1 VTYRQFLAARAAEL
15 AAADGENDTP
25 FLDACL
31 VFAHSLGI
39 ARSSLLAR
47 FPELLPS
54 DLIPASFA
62 EAWARRLAGESV
74 AYIIGIKE
82 FFGRE
87 FLVDNRV
94 LVPRPDTET
103 LVAAALELGDELE
116 RGDATASASPGEEA
130 APPRR
135 LRVHDV
141 CTGSGAVAV
150 SLAAERPGWRL
161 SASDLSQDA
170 LDVAAANAAR
180 LLPVAA
186 APLALFRADLL
197 EGFAGPF
204 DLITANPPYVPSGE
218 TAALLARGWRE
229 PPLALDG
236 GSDGLDLMPR
246 LIGQAFRVLAPGGF
260 LLIESDALQSPDIR
274 DMFLKEGFGEVR
286 VWKDLAGLDRITG
299 GRKP

>member
-1 VTYRQFLAARAAEL
+1 MTYRQFLAARAAEL
-15 AAADGENDTP
+15 AAADVENDTP

-31 VFAHSLGI
+31 IFAHSLGI

-47 FPELLPS
+47 FPEPLPPA
-54 DLIPASFA
+54 LISALFA
-62 EAWARRLAGESV
+62 EAWARRLSGESV
-74 AYIIGIKE
+74 AYIVGAKE

-87 FLVDNRV
+87 FLVDHRV

-103 LVAAALELGDELE
+103 LVAAALEV
-116 RGDATASASPGEEA
+116 GDALA
-130 APPRR
+130 RR
-135 LRVHDV
+135 PLRVHDV

-150 SLAAERPGWRL
+150 SLAVERPGWRM

-180 LLPVAA
+180 LLPAAA

-197 EGFAGPF
+197 EGLAGPF
-204 DLITANPPYVPSGE
+204 DLITANPPYVPTGE

-236 GSDGLDLMPR
+236 GPDGLVLMPR
-246 LIGQAFRVLAPGGF
+246 LIGQAFRSLAPGGF

-274 DMFLKEGFGEVR
+274 GMFLKEGFGDVR

-299 GRKP
+299 ARRP

>member
-1 VTYRQFLAARAAEL
+1 M

-47 FPELLPS
+47 FPERLPPG
-54 DLIPASFA
+54 LIPASFA
-62 EAWARRLAGESV
+62 EAWKRRLAGESV
-74 AYIIGIKE
+74 AYIVGTKE

-87 FLVDNRV
+87 FLVDQRV

-103 LVAAALELGDELE
+103 LVAAALELGD
-116 RGDATASASPGEEA
+116 

-141 CTGSGAVAV
+141 CTGSGAVAL
-150 SLAAERPGWRL
+150 SLAAERPGWRV

-197 EGFAGPF
+197 EGLAGPF

-236 GSDGLDLMPR
+236 GPDGLGLMPR

-299 GRKP
+299 ARKP

>member
-1 VTYRQFLAARAAEL
+1 MTYRQFLAARAAEL

-47 FPELLPS
+47 FPELLPPG
-54 DLIPASFA
+54 LIPASFA
-62 EAWARRLAGESV
+62 EAWKRRLAGESV
-74 AYIIGIKE
+74 AYIVGTKE

-87 FLVDNRV
+87 FLVDQRV

-103 LVAAALELGDELE
+103 LVAAALELGDALE
-116 RGDATASASPGEEA
+116 RGMRGEGA

-141 CTGSGAVAV
+141 CTGSGAVAL
-150 SLAAERPGWRL
+150 SLAAERPDWRV

-197 EGFAGPF
+197 EGLAGPF

-236 GSDGLDLMPR
+236 GPDGLGLMPR

-299 GRKP
+299 ARKP

>member
-1 VTYRQFLAARAAEL
+1 MTYREFLAARASEL

-31 VFAHSLGI
+31 IFAHSLGI
-39 ARSSLLAR
+39 ARGSLLAR
-47 FPELLPS
+47 FPETLTPA
-54 DLIPASFA
+54 DIPASFD

-74 AYIIGIKE
+74 AYIVGRKE

-87 FLVDNRV
+87 FLVDRRV

-103 LVAAALELGDELE
+103 LVAAALEV
-116 RGDATASASPGEEA
+116 GDAMASGGSPGLLGMSA
-130 APPRR
+130 APRP

-150 SLAAERPGWRL
+150 SLAAERPGWRV
-161 SASDLSQDA
+161 SASDLSRDA

-186 APLALFRADLL
+186 APLELFLADLL
-197 EGFAGPF
+197 ENLAGPF
-204 DLITANPPYVPSGE
+204 DLITANPPYVPTAE
-218 TAALLARGWRE
+218 TAALLAHGWRE
-229 PPLALDG
+229 PQLALDG
-236 GSDGLDLMPR
+236 GPDGLALMPR
-246 LIGQAFRVLAPGGF
+246 LIGQAFRALAPGGF

-274 DMFLKEGFGEVR
+274 GMFLKEGFGEVR

-299 GRKP
+299 ARRP

>member
-1 VTYRQFLAARAAEL
+1 MTYRQFLAARAAEL

-31 VFAHSLGI
+31 VLAHSLGI
-39 ARSSLLAR
+39 ARAGLLAR
-47 FPELLPS
+47 FPETLAPA
-54 DLIPASFA
+54 DIPASFD

-74 AYIIGIKE
+74 AYILGVKE

-87 FLVDNRV
+87 FLVDGRV

-103 LVAAALELGDELE
+103 LVAAALEV
-116 RGDATASASPGEEA
+116 GDAMSKRP
-130 APPRR
+130 

-150 SLAAERPGWRL
+150 SLAAERPGWKV
-161 SASDLSQDA
+161 SASDLSPDA
-170 LDVAAANAAR
+170 LDVAAANTAR
-180 LLPVAA
+180 LLSGAA
-186 APLALFRADLL
+186 STLALFRADLL
-197 EGFAGPF
+197 EGLAGPF

-229 PPLALDG
+229 PAHALDG
-236 GSDGLDLMPR
+236 GPDGLALMPR
-246 LIGQAFRVLAPGGF
+246 LIGQAYRALAPGGF

-274 DMFLKEGFGEVR
+274 AMFLREGFGDIR

-299 GRKP
+299 AGKP

>member
-1 VTYRQFLAARAAEL
+1 MTYRQFLAARAAEL
-15 AAADGENDTP
+15 AAADGQNDTP
-25 FLDACL
+25 LLDASL
-31 VFAHSLGI
+31 ILAHALGI
-39 ARSSLLAR
+39 TRSSLLAR
-47 FPELLPS
+47 FPETLSPAT
-54 DLIPASFA
+54 IPGSFG

-74 AYIIGIKE
+74 AYIIGVKE

-87 FLVDNRV
+87 FLVDRRV

-103 LVAAALELGDELE
+103 LVAAALELGDAMEAGL
-116 RGDATASASPGEEA
+116 RGEGA
-130 APPRR
+130 APRT

-170 LDVAAANAAR
+170 LDVAEANAAR
-180 LLPVAA
+180 LLPVGAP
-186 APLALFRADLL
+186 PLALFRADLL
-197 EGFAGPF
+197 EGLAGPF

-236 GSDGLDLMPR
+236 GADGLVLMPR
-246 LIGQAFRVLAPGGF
+246 LIGQAFRALAPGGF
-260 LLIESDALQSPDIR
+260 LLIESDALQSPALRDI
-274 DMFLKEGFGEVR
+274 FLKEGFGDVR

-299 GRKP
+299 ARRP

>member
-1 VTYRQFLAARAAEL
+1 MNYRQFLAARAAEL

-31 VFAHSLGI
+31 VLAHSLGI
-39 ARSSLLAR
+39 ARANLLAR
-47 FPELLPS
+47 FPETLAPEA
-54 DLIPASFA
+54 IPATFD
-62 EAWARRLAGESV
+62 EAWARRLAGENV
-74 AYIIGIKE
+74 AYILGMKE

-87 FLVDNRV
+87 FLVDRRV

-103 LVAAALELGDELE
+103 LVAAALEV
-116 RGDATASASPGEEA
+116 GDALEIGDAVATGDFRPG
-130 APPRR
+130 APPRP

-150 SLAAERPGWRL
+150 SLAAERPGWRV

-180 LLPVAA
+180 LLSGAA

-197 EGFAGPF
+197 EGLAGPF

-236 GSDGLDLMPR
+236 GPDGLALMPR
-246 LIGQAFRVLAPGGF
+246 LIGQAFRALAPGGF

-274 DMFLKEGFGEVR
+274 AMFLREGFGEAR

-299 GRKP
+299 ARKP

>member
-15 AAADGENDTP
+15 AAADGESDTP

-31 VFAHSLGI
+31 VLSHALGTT
-39 ARSSLLAR
+39 RTKLLAR
-47 FPELLPS
+47 FPETLYPA
-54 DLIPASFA
+54 DIPASF
-62 EAWARRLAGESV
+62 EEGWARRLAGESV
-74 AYIIGIKE
+74 AYIIGAKE

-87 FLVDNRV
+87 FLVDRRV

-103 LVAAALELGDELE
+103 LVAAALELGDAMAPGGSPDP
-116 RGDATASASPGEEA
+116 RGGGA
-130 APPRR
+130 APRP

-150 SLAAERPGWRL
+150 SLAAERPGWRV
-161 SASDLSQDA
+161 SASDLSRDA

-180 LLPVAA
+180 LLPAD
-186 APLALFRADLL
+186 APPLTLCRADLL
-197 EGFAGPF
+197 EGLAGPF

-229 PPLALDG
+229 PVLALDG
-236 GSDGLDLMPR
+236 GPDGLALMPR
-246 LIGQAFRVLAPGGF
+246 LIGQAFRALASGGF

-274 DMFLKEGFGEVR
+274 GMFLKEGFGDVR

-299 GRKP
+299 AKKP

>member
-15 AAADGENDTP
+15 AAADGENNTP

-31 VFAHSLGI
+31 VLSHALGTT
-39 ARSSLLAR
+39 RTNLLAR
-47 FPELLPS
+47 FPETFAPA
-54 DLIPASFA
+54 DIPASF
-62 EAWARRLAGESV
+62 EKDWARRLAGESV
-74 AYIIGIKE
+74 AYIVGAKE

-87 FLVDNRV
+87 FLVDRRV

-103 LVAAALELGDELE
+103 LVAAALELGDAIASGK
-116 RGDATASASPGEEA
+116 RGEGAE
-130 APPRR
+130 PRP

-141 CTGSGAVAV
+141 CTGSGVVAV
-150 SLAAERPGWRL
+150 SLAAERPGWKV

-180 LLPVAA
+180 LLPAA
-186 APLALFRADLL
+186 ASTLALFRADLL
-197 EGFAGPF
+197 EGLAGPF

-218 TAALLARGWRE
+218 TADLLARGWRE

-236 GSDGLDLMPR
+236 GPDGLILMPR
-246 LIGQAFRVLAPGGF
+246 LIGQAFRALAPGGF

-274 DMFLKEGFGEVR
+274 DMFLKEGFGDAR

-299 GRKP
+299 AKKP

>member
-1 VTYRQFLAARAAEL
+1 VNYRQFLAARAGEL
-15 AAADGENDTP
+15 AAADGESGTP
-25 FLDACL
+25 LLDACL
-31 VFAHSLGI
+31 ILAHELGI
-39 ARSSLLAR
+39 TRASLLAR
-47 FPELLPS
+47 FPEPLSPAA
-54 DLIPASFA
+54 IPASFE

-74 AYIIGIKE
+74 AYIVGVKE

-87 FLVDNRV
+87 VLVDRRV

-103 LVAAALELGDELE
+103 LVAAALELGDAMQTGHRRE
-116 RGDATASASPGEEA
+116 GA
-130 APPRR
+130 APRA

-180 LLPVAA
+180 LLPVGA
-186 APLALFRADLL
+186 APLSLFRADLL
-197 EGFAGPF
+197 EGLAGPF
-204 DLITANPPYVPSGE
+204 DIITANPPYVPSGE

-236 GSDGLDLMPR
+236 GPDGLVLMPR
-246 LIGQAFRVLAPGGF
+246 LIGQAFRALAPGGF

-274 DMFLKEGFGEVR
+274 DMFLKEGFGDAR

-299 GRKP
+299 ARRP